1 VEHPEWRHE
10 RRRSHAVGEE
20 IPNFADKHA
29 DDSEPPALEL
39 GVRHALRIVGVSKT
53 LQVEAQAD
61 HQVPDDTCYHPG
73 RVGAV
78 TDARRAPVSRQLV
91 PKPRRSNSE

>member
-1 VEHPEWRHE
+1 
-10 RRRSHAVGEE
+10 
-20 IPNFADKHA
+20 
-29 DDSEPPALEL
+29 
-39 GVRHALRIVGVSKT
+39 VSKT